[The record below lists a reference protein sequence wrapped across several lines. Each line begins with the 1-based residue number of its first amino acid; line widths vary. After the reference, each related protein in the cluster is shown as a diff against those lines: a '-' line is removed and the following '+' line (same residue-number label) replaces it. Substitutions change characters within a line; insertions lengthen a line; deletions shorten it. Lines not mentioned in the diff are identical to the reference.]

1 MDVIHSTLRSDV
13 RALSAQVSGERP
25 SPGSDCLRVLRTA
38 PAQPEAAPRP
48 VVARPGFVFFAA
60 VLLIGANLRAVFS
73 SLPPLLDDV
82 RADLGLSAAAAGLL
96 TTAPLVCFG
105 LLAPV
110 APSLVRRVSIERLLA
125 ACAAITAVGCAL
137 RGVGG
142 TAGLFAG
149 TIVAGAAVAVGQS
162 ALPTLLGARFPRASG
177 ALTGAFSMALTL
189 GAAAAA
195 GAAVP
200 LMELLDDSWRA
211 ALAIFAVPAAL
222 AALVWLTPLV
232 GGLTVVARTRPFG
245 MRNLARSWSLAAYFG
260 LQSMAFYVAL
270 TWIPSILE
278 DEGYST
284 AAAGWLQ
291 ALGNLLQL
299 APALLVPVIA
309 ARLHHQR
316 LLVVVLALIT
326 AAGYAGLLAAPGVA
340 ALWIAISGIGQGGT
354 LGLALYLPILRGAGP
369 AAVAALTALALSAGY
384 LLCAIG
390 PPLVG
395 LAHDLSGGWTLPL
408 VLLVAISLS
417 EIVPGW
423 LAARPWTIGAH
434 DRV

>member
-1 MDVIHSTLRSDV
+1 VRFPHTCPVI
-13 RALSAQVSGERP
+13 AQR
-25 SPGSDCLRVLRTA
+25 PGSDRVRVLRTA
-38 PAQPEAAPRP
+38 PVPVEASPAP
-48 VVARPGFVFFAA
+48 VVARPGLVFFAA
-60 VLLIGANLRAVFS
+60 VLLVGANLRAVFA

-110 APSLVRRVSIERLLA
+110 APSLVRRMSIERLLA
-125 ACAAITAVGCAL
+125 VCAGITAAGTAL

-149 TIVAGAAVAVGQS
+149 TIVAGAGVAVAQS
-162 ALPTLLGARFPRASG
+162 ALPTLLGARFPRSSG

-200 LMELLDDSWRA
+200 LMELLGGSWRA
-211 ALAIFAVPAAL
+211 ALAIFAVPAAF

-232 GGLTVVARTRPFG
+232 GGLTVVARTARFG

-278 DEGYST
+278 DKGYSN
-284 AAAGWLQ
+284 AAAGGLQ
-291 ALGNLLQL
+291 ALGNVLQL
-299 APALLVPVIA
+299 APALLVPVLA

-316 LLVVVLALIT
+316 ALVVVLAVIT
-326 AAGYAGLLAAPGVA
+326 ASGYAGLLAAPGAA
-340 ALWIAISGIGQGGT
+340 ALWIAVSGIGQGGT
-354 LGLALYLPILRGAGP
+354 LGLALYLPILRGAGS
-369 AAVAALTALALSAGY
+369 AAVAALTALSLSAGY
-384 LLCAIG
+384 LLCAVG

-423 LAARPWTIGAH
+423 LAARPWTVGAH